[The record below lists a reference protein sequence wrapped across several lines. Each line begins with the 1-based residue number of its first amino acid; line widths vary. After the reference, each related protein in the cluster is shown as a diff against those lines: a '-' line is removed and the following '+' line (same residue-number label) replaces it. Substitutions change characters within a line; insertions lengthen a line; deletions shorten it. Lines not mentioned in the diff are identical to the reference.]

1 MEARVDWTDKRLDD
15 QAAQTAASLR
25 RVDDRSEAQF
35 KELTGHIIALQRTML
50 LMFATIVVGFISIL
64 LTNAP

>member
-15 QAAQTAASLR
+15 QAAQNAASFR

-35 KELTGHIIALQRTML
+35 RELTGHIIALQRTML
-50 LMFATIVVGFISIL
+50 LMFATLVVGFVSLL
-64 LTNAP
+64 LTYSG

>member
-1 MEARVDWTDKRLDD
+1 MEARSHWNDSRLDD
-15 QAAQTAASLR
+15 HAVQTASSFR

-50 LMFATIVVGFISIL
+50 LMFATIVAGFVSLL
-64 LTNAP
+64 LTLG

>member
-1 MEARVDWTDKRLDD
+1 VEARTHWTDRRLDD
-15 QAAQTAASLR
+15 QAAQTAAGFR

-50 LMFATIVVGFISIL
+50 LMFATIVVGFVSLL
-64 LTNAP
+64 LTYAA

>member
-1 MEARVDWTDKRLDD
+1 VEARTNWTAGRLDD
-15 QAAQTAASLR
+15 QAAQTAASFR
-25 RVDDRSEAQF
+25 CVDDRSEAQF

-50 LMFATIVVGFISIL
+50 LMFATILVGFVSLL